1 MRKLFMRVVII
12 GRTFIY
18 HSMKANFKFK
28 LNFNLNGLF
37 LNLIPRTDQS
47 RVKVFFITLN
57 VWIKPFVK
65 PFSNCRQVNLS
76 MIQLA

>member
-1 MRKLFMRVVII
+1 
-12 GRTFIY
+12 
-18 HSMKANFKFK
+18 MKANFKFK
-28 LNFNLNGLF
+28 LNFNLNLNFNLKIILNFNLNGLF

-65 PFSNCRQVNLS
+65 PFSNFRQVNLS